1 MTDLVKQEIM
11 EKHFSGLRTRA
22 NESIL
27 FQEKIVDLFYPS
39 PLAMQPNNWCIYS
52 CYQASMGIYFSK
64 IIWRLISIYQLRNV

>member
-39 PLAMQPNNWCIYS
+39 PLAMQPNN
-52 CYQASMGIYFSK
+52 
-64 IIWRLISIYQLRNV
+64 